1 MAFVTQ
7 KMKDGNLCPMDN
19 HTVPVMDKVKYDKKY
34 YPQEEYESDGQFDD
48 LSGDDSWLLA

>member
-1 MAFVTQ
+1 
-7 KMKDGNLCPMDN
+7 MDN